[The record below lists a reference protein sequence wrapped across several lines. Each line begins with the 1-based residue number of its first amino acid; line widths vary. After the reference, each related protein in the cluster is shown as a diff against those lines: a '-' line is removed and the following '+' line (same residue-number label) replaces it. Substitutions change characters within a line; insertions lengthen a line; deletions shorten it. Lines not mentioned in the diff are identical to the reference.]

1 MIYVLDTNT
10 LVWRVSGSARLTLR
24 AKESIDKAAE
34 LDDQLIVPT
43 IVLAEAWDMDRKRRG
58 DFAPFDRVLQMV
70 RDMNMSVIS
79 FDMELVQRLRDPALE
94 SLRSVYRLWSD
105 IHDMII
111 MTTALIAGDDADG
124 RGVHNLRR
132 PPDKVAEP
140 HPLRLVSATPFVRQ
154 PIEQLSSSV
163 GS

>member
-58 DFAPFDRVLQMV
+58 DFAPFDRVLQVV
-70 RDMNMSVIS
+70 RDLNMSVMS
-79 FDMELVQRLRDPALE
+79 FDMALIQRLRDPALE

-111 MTTALIAGDDADG
+111 MATALIARDDADEEVSIVSG
-124 RGVHNLRR
+124 DRQIR
-132 PPDKVAEP
+132 AQS
-140 HPLRLVSATPFVRQ
+140 LVRCVW
-154 PIEQLSSSV
+154 
-163 GS
+163 

>member
-10 LVWRVSGSARLTLR
+10 LVWYASNSPRLSKR
-24 AKESIDKAAE
+24 ANDTIEEADIPN
-34 LDDQLIVPT
+34 DQLIVPT

-58 DFAPFDRVLQMV
+58 DFAPFDRVLQVV
-70 RDMNMSVIS
+70 RDMNMSIMS

-111 MTTALIAGDDADG
+111 MATALVARDDAEEEVSIISGD
-124 RGVHNLRR
+124 RQIRLQNL
-132 PPDKVAEP
+132 
-140 HPLRLVSATPFVRQ
+140 VRC
-154 PIEQLSSSV
+154 V
-163 GS
+163 W

>member
-10 LVWRVSGSARLTLR
+10 LVWRVSGSVRLTRR
-24 AKESIDKAAE
+24 AKDAIDRAVES
-34 LDDQLIVPT
+34 DDRLIVPT

-70 RDMNMSVIS
+70 RDMDMSVMS
-79 FDMELVQRLRDPALE
+79 FDIELVERLRDPALE

-111 MTTALIAGDDADG
+111 MATALIARDDA
-124 RGVHNLRR
+124 
-132 PPDKVAEP
+132 EEE
-140 HPLRLVSATPFVRQ
+140 VSIISGDRQ
-154 PIEQLSSSV
+154 IRSQSLIRCV
-163 GS
+163 W

>member
-10 LVWRVSGSARLTLR
+10 LVWRVSGSVRLTRR
-24 AKESIDKAAE
+24 AKDAIDRAAQS
-34 LDDQLIVPT
+34 DDRLIVPT

-70 RDMNMSVIS
+70 QDMNMSVMS
-79 FDMELVQRLRDPALE
+79 FDIELVRRLRDPALE

-111 MTTALIAGDDADG
+111 MATALIARDEADEEVSIVSGDRQIRAQS
-124 RGVHNLRR
+124 
-132 PPDKVAEP
+132 
-140 HPLRLVSATPFVRQ
+140 LVNCVW
-154 PIEQLSSSV
+154 
-163 GS
+163 

>member
-10 LVWRVSGSARLTLR
+10 LVWRVSGSARLTRR
-24 AKESIDKAAE
+24 AKDAIDRAAQS
-34 LDDQLIVPT
+34 DDRLIVPT

-70 RDMNMSVIS
+70 RDMDISVMS
-79 FDMELVQRLRDPALE
+79 FDMELVEQLRDPVLE

-111 MTTALIAGDDADG
+111 MATALMIVRDDAYEEVSIVSGD
-124 RGVHNLRR
+124 RQIRSQS
-132 PPDKVAEP
+132 
-140 HPLRLVSATPFVRQ
+140 LVRCVW
-154 PIEQLSSSV
+154 
-163 GS
+163 

>member
-43 IVLAEAWDMDRKRRG
+43 IVLAEAWDMYRKRRG
-58 DFAPFDRVLQMV
+58 DFALFDRVLQMV

-111 MTTALIAGDDADG
+111 MTTALIAGDDAD
-124 RGVHNLRR
+124 
-132 PPDKVAEP
+132 EE
-140 HPLRLVSATPFVRQ
+140 VSIISGDRQ
-154 PIEQLSSSV
+154 IRSQSLIRCV
-163 GS
+163 W